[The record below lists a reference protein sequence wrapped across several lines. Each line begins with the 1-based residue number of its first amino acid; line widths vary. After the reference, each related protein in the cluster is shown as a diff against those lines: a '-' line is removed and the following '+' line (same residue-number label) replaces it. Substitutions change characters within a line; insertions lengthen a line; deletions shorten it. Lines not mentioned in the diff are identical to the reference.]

1 MANKVIDRKEMT
13 DKERADRLELMV
25 DRMSETIAT
34 LRGEL
39 LAANNLLRSANSV
52 VTRQGRETN
61 WDTLGRQ
68 IELALESQHL
78 ILYQ

>member
-1 MANKVIDRKEMT
+1 MTNKIIDCKEMT

-39 LAANNLLRSANSV
+39 LAANGLLRSMNSV
-52 VTRQGRETN
+52 VTRQGRETR